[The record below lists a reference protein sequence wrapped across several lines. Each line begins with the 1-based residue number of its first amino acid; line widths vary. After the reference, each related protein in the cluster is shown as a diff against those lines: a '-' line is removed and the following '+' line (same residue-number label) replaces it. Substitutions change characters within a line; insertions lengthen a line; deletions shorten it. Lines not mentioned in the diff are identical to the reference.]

1 MAPESTFHY
10 TVEESVDH
18 SNLLV
23 TTIKCRGRMLGE
35 SALRIKHLVKP
46 LIDAGGRHVIID
58 LTDLEWLDSAGLGAL
73 VGLKVSALNKGLC
86 KLDLVNLSPR
96 IRELMNLTHLNDLFA
111 K

>member
-10 TVEESVDH
+10 TVEESVDQ
-18 SNLLV
+18 SNLPV

-58 LTDLEWLDSAGLGAL
+58 LTDLDAVWTLESSQLCCAHATS
-73 VGLKVSALNKGLC
+73 VVRLN
-86 KLDLVNLSPR
+86 VA
-96 IRELMNLTHLNDLFA
+96 MA
-111 K
+111 